1 VFQSG
6 TALHSNHRYQP
17 IGSTGLS
24 PQSLRDRIVSKLEA
38 STANQA
44 LHPGARQTGVQMQ
57 SGGFR
62 NIIRGLLVAG
72 TILVASQAAQGQQ
85 PFYLQIHM
93 GENGQDPIGF
103 MGPHYFI
110 HQAAGASLSLPPTTA
125 FTPSQI
131 RRAYGFDLVANQGA
145 GQTIAL
151 VDAYDDANAANDLSV
166 FSKQFNLP
174 ACTAANGCFRQLY
187 SSGRKPAA
195 NANWAVEIS
204 LDIEWAHAIAP
215 QAKILL
221 VEAPSNNLSDLLAGV
236 DYAVRNGASVVS
248 MSWTSA
254 ELSSERN
261 LDNHF
266 VSTGVTFLAASGDSG
281 SGVNYPAASPD
292 VIAVGGTSL
301 TLDKS
306 GNYSSE
312 SAWSGSGGGLSK
324 YEYEPV
330 SQAQFPIAN
339 DIHGTRGV
347 PDVSYNA
354 NPGTGYAIYDSV
366 GVSGYSGWFQV
377 GGTSAATPQWAALIA
392 ITNSQRVAARKA
404 NLSATGTSVYALGK
418 SSLAGNFHAVT
429 TGSNGSC
436 GTMCDALTGYDY
448 VTGLGTPQSKVLIPA
463 LAARP

>member
-1 VFQSG
+1 M
-6 TALHSNHRYQP
+6 
-17 IGSTGLS
+17 
-24 PQSLRDRIVSKLEA
+24 
-38 STANQA
+38 QA
-44 LHPGARQTGVQMQ
+44 
-57 SGGFR
+57 GGFR
-62 NIIRGLLVAG
+62 NIIRGLILAG
-72 TILVASQAAQGQQ
+72 AILAASQAAIAQQ
-85 PFYLQIHM
+85 TLSLPIHM
-93 GENGQDPIGF
+93 GEDGQSPIAF
-103 MGPHYFI
+103 MGPHFFI
-110 HQAAGASLSLPPTTA
+110 HQAAGASLSIPPTTA

-131 RRAYGFDLVANQGA
+131 RHAYGFDLIANQGA

-174 ACTAANGCFRQLY
+174 ACTSSNGCFRQLY
-187 SSGRKPAA
+187 SSGRKPQA
-195 NANWAVEIS
+195 NANWAVEIA
-204 LDIEWAHAIAP
+204 LDVEWAHAIAP

-221 VEAPSNNLSDLLAGV
+221 VEAPSNNLSDLLSGV
-236 DYAVRNGASVVS
+236 DFAVRNGASVVS

-281 SGVNYPAASPD
+281 AGVNYPAASPD

-301 TLDKS
+301 TLDNS

-330 SQAQFPIAN
+330 SQEQFPIAN
-339 DIHGTRGV
+339 DIHGKRGV
-347 PDVSYNA
+347 SDVSYNA
-354 NPGTGYAIYDSV
+354 NPGTGYAIYDSI
-366 GVSGYSGWFQV
+366 GVSGYAGWFQV
-377 GGTSAATPQWAALIA
+377 GGTSAAAPQWAALIA
-392 ITNSQRVAARKA
+392 ITNSQRVATRKA
-404 NLSATGTSVYALGK
+404 NLSATGTSLYAVGK
-418 SSLAGNFHAVT
+418 SSLASNFHAVT
-429 TGSNGSC
+429 SGTNGSC

-448 VTGLGTPQSKVLIPA
+448 VTGLGTPQSKLLIPA

>member
-1 VFQSG
+1 M
-6 TALHSNHRYQP
+6 
-17 IGSTGLS
+17 
-24 PQSLRDRIVSKLEA
+24 D
-38 STANQA
+38 
-44 LHPGARQTGVQMQ
+44 
-57 SGGFR
+57 
-62 NIIRGLLVAG
+62 
-72 TILVASQAAQGQQ
+72 
-85 PFYLQIHM
+85 
-93 GENGQDPIGF
+93 ENGQSPIAF

-110 HQAAGASLSLPPTTA
+110 HQAAGASLSAPPTTA

-131 RRAYGFDLVANQGA
+131 RHAYGFDLVTNQGA

-151 VDAYDDANAANDLSV
+151 VDAYDDANAANDLAV

-174 ACTAANGCFRQLY
+174 ACTAASGCFRQLY

-221 VEAPSNNLSDLLAGV
+221 VEAPSNNLSDLLSGV
-236 DYAVRNGASVVS
+236 DFAVRNGASVVS

-281 SGVNYPAASPD
+281 AGVNYPAASPD

-330 SQAQFPIAN
+330 PQAQFPIAN

-347 PDVSYNA
+347 PTFPTTLIPVPATRFTIPSESA
-354 NPGTGYAIYDSV
+354 VTAV
-366 GVSGYSGWFQV
+366 GSR
-377 GGTSAATPQWAALIA
+377 SAA
-392 ITNSQRVAARKA
+392 
-404 NLSATGTSVYALGK
+404 
-418 SSLAGNFHAVT
+418 
-429 TGSNGSC
+429 
-436 GTMCDALTGYDY
+436 
-448 VTGLGTPQSKVLIPA
+448 PA
-463 LAARP
+463 PPRHSGPR

>member
-1 VFQSG
+1 MS
-6 TALHSNHRYQP
+6 A
-17 IGSTGLS
+17 
-24 PQSLRDRIVSKLEA
+24 
-38 STANQA
+38 
-44 LHPGARQTGVQMQ
+44 
-57 SGGFR
+57 GGFR
-62 NIIRGLLVAG
+62 NVIRGLLVAG
-72 TILVASQAAQGQQ
+72 AILAVSQSAMGQQ
-85 PFYLQIHM
+85 ALYLPIHM
-93 GENGQDPIGF
+93 GEDGQNPIAF
-103 MGPHYFI
+103 MRPHYFV
-110 HQAAGASLSLPPTTA
+110 HQASGASLSIPPTTA
-125 FTPSQI
+125 FTPAQI
-131 RRAYGFDLVANQGA
+131 RHAYGFDLITNQGA

-174 ACTAANGCFRQLY
+174 ACTTSNGCFRQLY
-187 SSGRKPAA
+187 SSGRKPQA
-195 NANWAVEIS
+195 NANWAVEIA
-204 LDIEWAHAIAP
+204 LDVEWAHAIAP

-221 VEAPSNNLSDLLAGV
+221 VEAPSNNLSDLLSAV
-236 DYAVRNGASVVS
+236 DFAVRNGASVVS
-248 MSWTSA
+248 MSWTSS
-254 ELSSERN
+254 EVSSERN

-266 VSTGVTFLAASGDSG
+266 VATGVTFLAASGDSG
-281 SGVNYPAASPD
+281 AGVNYPAASPD

-301 TLDKS
+301 VLDRS

-312 SAWSGSGGGLSK
+312 AAWSGSGGGLSK
-324 YEYEPV
+324 YEYEPI

-404 NLSATGTSVYALGK
+404 NLSATGTSVYAVGK
-418 SSLAGNFHAVT
+418 SSLAANFHAVT
-429 TGSNGSC
+429 TGTNGSC

>member
-1 VFQSG
+1 
-6 TALHSNHRYQP
+6 
-17 IGSTGLS
+17 
-24 PQSLRDRIVSKLEA
+24 
-38 STANQA
+38 
-44 LHPGARQTGVQMQ
+44 MQ

-62 NIIRGLLVAG
+62 DIIRGLIVAA
-72 TILVASQAAQGQQ
+72 TVLAASQAAAAQQ
-85 PFYLQIHM
+85 TFYLQLHM
-93 GENGQDPIGF
+93 DENGQNPIAF

-110 HQAAGASLSLPPTTA
+110 HQAAGASLSTPPTTA
-125 FTPSQI
+125 LAPSQI
-131 RRAYGFDLVANQGA
+131 RHAYGFDLVTNQGA

-151 VDAYDDANAANDLSV
+151 VDAYDDANAASDLAV

-174 ACTAANGCFRQLY
+174 ACNSSNGCFRQLY

-221 VEAPSNNLSDLLAGV
+221 VEAPSNNLSDLLSGV
-236 DYAVRNGASVVS
+236 DFAVRNGASVVS

-254 ELSSERN
+254 ELSTERN

-266 VSTGVTFLAASGDSG
+266 VSTGV
-281 SGVNYPAASPD
+281 
-292 VIAVGGTSL
+292 TSL

-330 SQAQFPIAN
+330 SQAQFPIAD

-404 NLSATGTSVYALGK
+404 NLSATGTSVYAVGK
-418 SSLAGNFHAVT
+418 SSLGTSFHSVT
-429 TGSNGSC
+429 TGTNGSC
-436 GTMCDALTGYDY
+436 GTMCDAFAGYDY

-463 LAARP
+463 LAVRP

>member
-1 VFQSG
+1 M
-6 TALHSNHRYQP
+6 
-17 IGSTGLS
+17 
-24 PQSLRDRIVSKLEA
+24 
-38 STANQA
+38 
-44 LHPGARQTGVQMQ
+44 QT
-57 SGGFR
+57 GGFR
-62 NIIRGLLVAG
+62 NSIRGLIVAG
-72 TILVASQAAQGQQ
+72 TILVASQATLAQQ

-93 GENGQDPIGF
+93 GENGQDPIAF

-110 HQAAGASLSLPPTTA
+110 HQAAGASLSTPPTTA

-131 RRAYGFDLVANQGA
+131 RHAYGFDLITNQGA

-151 VDAYDDANAANDLSV
+151 VDAYDDANAASDLSV
-166 FSKQFNLP
+166 FSQQFNLP
-174 ACTAANGCFRQLY
+174 ACTISSGCFRQLY

-195 NANWAVEIS
+195 NANWAVEIA

-215 QAKILL
+215 QAKIML
-221 VEAPSNNLSDLLAGV
+221 VEAPSNNLSDLLSGV
-236 DYAVRNGASVVS
+236 DFAVRNGASVVS
-248 MSWTSA
+248 MSWASA
-254 ELSSERN
+254 EFSSERS

-266 VSTGVTFLAASGDSG
+266 VVTGVTFVAASGDNG

-301 TLDKS
+301 ALDKS

-312 SAWSGSGGGLSK
+312 SAWSGSGGGLSN
-324 YEYEPV
+324 YEYEPLV
-330 SQAQFPIAN
+330 QAQFPIAD

-354 NPGTGYAIYDSV
+354 NPGTGYAIYDSI
-366 GVSGYSGWFQV
+366 GLSGYSGWFQV

-392 ITNSQRVAARKA
+392 ITNSERVAARKA
-404 NLSATGTSVYALGK
+404 NLSATGTSVYAVGK
-418 SSLAGNFHAVT
+418 SSLATNFHAVT

-436 GTMCDALTGYDY
+436 GKICDAFAGYDY